1 VVESIALKVL
11 REQVEQMRE
20 DTVKCPSTMDLYAV
34 VAYDKVLRAIDE
46 MTKKERAS

>member
-1 VVESIALKVL
+1 MDKLKVL

-20 DTVKCPSTMDLYAV
+20 EIVKCPFCSDLYAV

-46 MTKKERAS
+46 MTKQERAS

>member
-1 VVESIALKVL
+1 MVDLKVL

-20 DTVKCPSTMDLYAV
+20 DTVKCPFCSDLYAA

-46 MTKKERAS
+46 MTKTRDS